1 MILFRDAPNLATFPA
16 KYKTCLSC
24 QSSFLSASSRQQ
36 QVPHHHLVANLVI
49 DHDKQRCQSNTHKK
63 HLDSEQYWSKLV
75 AVRCLAVHVHID
87 RDQEQEAFKVAL
99 QEQESDVQAGH

>member
-1 MILFRDAPNLATFPA
+1 MTHR
-16 KYKTCLSC
+16 
-24 QSSFLSASSRQQ
+24 SR
-36 QVPHHHLVANLVI
+36 L
-49 DHDKQRCQSNTHKK
+49 KE
-63 HLDSEQYWSKLV
+63 HLDSEQYWSELV

>member
-1 MILFRDAPNLATFPA
+1 MMSKDDKATHT
-16 KYKTCLSC
+16 KE
-24 QSSFLSASSRQQ
+24 
-36 QVPHHHLVANLVI
+36 
-49 DHDKQRCQSNTHKK
+49 
-63 HLDSEQYWSKLV
+63 HLDSEQYWSELV

>member
-1 MILFRDAPNLATFPA
+1 MATFPA
-16 KYKTCLSC
+16 KCKTCLSC

-36 QVPHHHLVANLVI
+36 QVPHHHLIANLVI
-49 DHDKQRCQSNTHKK
+49 DHDEQRCQSNTHKSWLK
-63 HLDSEQYWSKLV
+63 EHLDSEQYWSKLV